1 MPHPA
6 AADRPLLR
14 HPTAAA
20 PPTPGDLSETHQ
32 SLESGGPAPWPGA
45 AGGGCDGTRLTA
57 RLAPPPGLC
66 PKPTEAWIQAAR
78 RPGAAGQAAART
90 TPAPAPAGDL
100 SETHEPPAGR
110 GFAPLPP
117 PGRRA

>member
-14 HPTAAA
+14 HPKAPA
-20 PPTPGDLSETHQ
+20 PPPAGDLSETHQ
-32 SLESGGPAPWPGA
+32 SLETRGPAPWSGG

-57 RLAPPPGLC
+57 RL
-66 PKPTEAWIQAAR
+66 
-78 RPGAAGQAAART
+78 
-90 TPAPAPAGDL
+90 APAGDL